1 MKKLLIINSAAR
13 TYRSNSEETPM
24 LPTEMNAKRV
34 EGEKSVW
41 ERPPRPSPTHDN
53 ENLLPS
59 PGQLDKGSEGDE
71 GPLLPLNY

>member
-1 MKKLLIINSAAR
+1 
-13 TYRSNSEETPM
+13 M